1 MRYLRTIALILISLS
16 LSACQLFK
24 PTAISEPDSTR
35 LQGHISQLNGKWLFQ
50 PCATQ
55 DNYILEPSLALDDE
69 LTTLAKDSGSPLFA
83 DLAGTLDSSQKRFTP
98 QQRYRLLFAGH
109 ACDDPDFARLQLR
122 ASGNEPFWSILL
134 SSQGLLLNQID
145 QASVALP
152 YIEEQLA
159 DGRLII
165 SSQANHQNLQ
175 LWLSPNTCIDSM
187 SGAIHHLTARLQ
199 IDQQTYHGCAAFGA
213 LRD

>member
-1 MRYLRTIALILISLS
+1 MRQFRITALIFLS
-16 LSACQLFK
+16 FFISACQLLK
-24 PTAISEPDSTR
+24 PAASNQPDSTR
-35 LQGHISQLNGKWLFQ
+35 LQGTITELNGKWLFQ

-55 DNYILEPSLALDDE
+55 DSYILEPSLALNEE
-69 LTTLAKDSGSPLFA
+69 LHNLSSDSGSPLFA
-83 DLAGTLDSSQKRFTP
+83 DLAGTFDNNQQRFTP
-98 QQRYRLLFAGH
+98 QQRYRLLFEGH

-187 SGAIHHLTARLQ
+187 SGAVHHLTARLQ
-199 IDQQTYHGCAAFGA
+199 LDQQTHHGCAAFGA
-213 LRD
+213 RRD

>member
-1 MRYLRTIALILISLS
+1 MRHFRITALIFLS
-16 LSACQLFK
+16 FFLSACQLLQ
-24 PTAISEPDSTR
+24 PAASNQPASTR
-35 LQGHISQLNGKWLFQ
+35 LQGTITQLNGKWLFQ

-55 DNYILEPSLALDDE
+55 DSYILETSSALDDE
-69 LTTLAKDSGSPLFA
+69 LRNLSSDSGSPLFA
-83 DLAGTLDSSQKRFTP
+83 DFSGVLDSNQTHFTP
-98 QQRYRLLFAGH
+98 RQRYRLLFAGH
-109 ACDDPDFARLQLR
+109 ACDDPDFARLQIR

-134 SSQGLLLNQID
+134 SPQGLLLNQID

-175 LWLSPNTCIDSM
+175 LWLSPNTCTDSM

-199 IDQQTYHGCAAFGA
+199 LDQQTYHGCAAFGA

>member
-1 MRYLRTIALILISLS
+1 MCHFRITVLILLSLF
-16 LSACQLFK
+16 LSACQLLK
-24 PTAISEPDSTR
+24 PTTISPPDSTR
-35 LQGHISQLNGKWLFQ
+35 LQGNITQLNGKWLFQ

-55 DNYILEPSLALDDE
+55 DTYILEPSLALDGE
-69 LTTLAKDSGSPLFA
+69 LSTLSSDSGGPLFA
-83 DLAGTLDSSQKRFTP
+83 DLAGTLDSSQQRFTP
-98 QQRYRLLFAGH
+98 QQRYRLLFEGH

-122 ASGNEPFWSILL
+122 ASGNQPFWSILL

-187 SGAIHHLTARLQ
+187 SGAVHHLTARLQ
-199 IDQQTYHGCAAFGA
+199 LDQQTYHGCAAFGA
-213 LRD
+213 LRN